1 MKSREEDMNRITR
14 RTVLAA
20 SMAAPFVPG
29 IAGAQGAWPNK
40 PIRWVVPY
48 TAGGF
53 TDASTRL
60 TLEKISLGQPFV
72 VENKPGANSL
82 IGAESVAKSPPDG
95 YTFLTVIA
103 AHAANKTLYAGKLAF
118 DPETSFAPVS
128 LVAIAPMILT
138 VTNSLPVKDVAE
150 LIAYAKANPGKISFG
165 SSGVGA
171 AAHLASELLKQVA
184 GLQMEHVPY
193 KGTAPALAD
202 LMSGNIQMLIDAPI
216 GVMAHVRSGKI
227 RALCML
233 SKERVPG
240 VEEVPTIVEAGG
252 PPIEGSSWSMFLAP
266 AGTPKEIVDRMSAE
280 VAKALK
286 DEALRKRFAELAV
299 IPGGYTPADTAKFL
313 SDEVEKWRK
322 VIVTA
327 GVKADA

>member
-1 MKSREEDMNRITR
+1 MTRLNRR
-14 RTVLAA
+14 HL
-20 SMAAPFVPG
+20 MAATGAAALLPSA
-29 IAGAQGAWPNK
+29 AGAEVWPAK

-53 TDASTRL
+53 TDVSTRL
-60 TLEKISLGQPFV
+60 TLEKINLGQPFV
-72 VENKPGANSL
+72 VDNKPGANSL
-82 IGAESVAKSPPDG
+82 IGAEAVAKSASDG

-103 AHAANKTLYAGKLAF
+103 AHAANKTLYAGKLSF

-128 LVAIAPMILT
+128 LVGVAPLILT
-138 VTNSLPVKDVAE
+138 VTNNLPVKNAGE

-171 AAHLASELLKQVA
+171 AAHLTSELLKQVA
-184 GLQMEHVPY
+184 GIQMEHVPY

-202 LMSGNIQMLIDAPI
+202 LASGNIQMLVDAPI

-227 RALCML
+227 RGLCMF

-240 VEEVPTIVEAGG
+240 AEEVPTIVESGG
-252 PPIEGSSWSMFLAP
+252 PLIESSSWSMFLAP
-266 AGTPKEIVDRMSAE
+266 AGTPREIVERLSSE
-280 VAKALK
+280 VAAAMKNE
-286 DEALRKRFAELAV
+286 DLRKRFAELAV
-299 IPGGYTPADTAKFL
+299 IPGGTTPAETAKYL
-313 SDEVEKWRK
+313 ADEVEKWRK

-327 GVKADA
+327 NVKVDS

>member
-1 MKSREEDMNRITR
+1 MTRLNRRHLMAATGAAALLP
-14 RTVLAA
+14 LAA
-20 SMAAPFVPG
+20 R
-29 IAGAQGAWPNK
+29 AQAWPAK

-53 TDASTRL
+53 TDVSTRL
-60 TLEKISLGQPFV
+60 TLEKINLGQPFV
-72 VENKPGANSL
+72 VDNKPGANSL
-82 IGAESVAKSPPDG
+82 IGAEAVAKSAPDG

-103 AHAANKTLYAGKLAF
+103 AHAANKTLYAGKLNF

-128 LVAIAPMILT
+128 LVGVAPLILT
-138 VTNSLPVKDVAE
+138 VTNNLPVKNAGE

-171 AAHLASELLKQVA
+171 AAHLTSELLKQVA
-184 GLQMEHVPY
+184 GIQMEHVPY

-202 LMSGNIQMLIDAPI
+202 LVSGNIQMLVDAPI

-227 RALCML
+227 RGLCMF

-240 VEEVPTIVEAGG
+240 AEEVPTIVESGG
-252 PPIEGSSWSMFLAP
+252 PLIESSSWSMFLAP
-266 AGTPKEIVDRMSAE
+266 AGTPREIVERLSSE
-280 VAKALK
+280 VAAAMKNE
-286 DEALRKRFAELAV
+286 DLRKRFAELAV
-299 IPGGYTPADTAKFL
+299 IPGGTTPADTAKYL
-313 SDEVEKWRK
+313 ADEVEKWRK

-327 GVKADA
+327 NVKVDS